1 MTIRAVQQ
9 LRAPGPRPSP
19 RRPSLPGTGAAA
31 RQGPPSGAQWRE
43 APDVSTFAWFL
54 QPRSRGC
61 AAFPPVGRPP
71 ASLPWR
77 EAPDVSTYTGKQL
90 PSRPGERPTWQETPV
105 VSTHIGLPLSWVM
118 RRFATEG
125 LPTGKSRQGP
135 IPRSLPLTG
144 RCSHRAL
151 AAIGR
156 RDNGTVGRP
165 PRERPHV
172 ALGVVRDCQYSAFL
186 GSLPEGR
193 IESGRMWLGTPHT
206 RQQAPPLAA
215 PDDRSSRAN
224 GAARFASLKNRYAPL
239 TLPLRQPSTATL
251 GWSLTAL

>member
-1 MTIRAVQQ
+1 MPGTSGLGQPRLRRGVDGLRMGRFVDIRAVQQ

-43 APDVSTFAWFL
+43 TPDVSTH
-54 QPRSRGC
+54 
-61 AAFPPVGRPP
+61 
-71 ASLPWR
+71 
-77 EAPDVSTYTGKQL
+77 TGKQL

-105 VSTHIGLPLSWVM
+105 VSTHIGLPLPWVM

-135 IPRSLPLTG
+135 IPKPLPLTG

-165 PRERPHV
+165 PRECPHV

-193 IESGRMWLGTPHT
+193 TESGRMWLGTPPRAAASPAVGST
-206 RQQAPPLAA
+206 RRPWLPHQWRRPLRFVKKQIRPAYVAVAAAFHGYTGLVVNSPLAA
-215 PDDRSSRAN
+215 RRA
-224 GAARFASLKNRYAPL
+224 RR
-239 TLPLRQPSTATL
+239 
-251 GWSLTAL
+251 